1 MAELAIAALAG
12 FVSGSVPFAVLV
24 AKLMGL
30 PDPRGYGSGNPGAT
44 NVMRSGN
51 KWAGRLVFLLDF
63 AKGLAPAVA
72 CEMFLEAE
80 GMGSV
85 AGFAA
90 VAGHCWN
97 PWLGFRGG
105 KGVATGFGILLG
117 IDWRVFLF
125 AVAAWAALF
134 LAWRTVSVA
143 SVASVMA
150 AMLFAQWLHEF
161 GSYPAVCT
169 AGMAMVIT
177 IRHRRN
183 MSDLIAGKE
192 RRFGE
197 KGADGGGEIESAPR
211 AAQGSAQQEEEE
223 DDHRRGDG

>member
-12 FVSGSVPFAVLV
+12 FVAGSIPFAVLV
-24 AKLMGL
+24 AKMMGL

-72 CEMFLEAE
+72 CEIYLDAE

-97 PWLGFRGG
+97 PWLGLKGG
-105 KGVATGFGILLG
+105 KGVATGFGALLG
-117 IDWRVFLF
+117 IDWRVFMF

-143 SVASVMA
+143 SVASVIA
-150 AMLFAQWLHEF
+150 AMLFSQWLYEY

-169 AGMAMVIT
+169 AGMAMIIV

-183 MSDLIAGKE
+183 MADLLAGKE
-192 RRFGE
+192 RKFG
-197 KGADGGGEIESAPR
+197 GRDADGSGEIESAPR
-211 AAQGSAQQEEEE
+211 ASQGSARQEDK
-223 DDHRRGDG
+223 DDNRPGDG